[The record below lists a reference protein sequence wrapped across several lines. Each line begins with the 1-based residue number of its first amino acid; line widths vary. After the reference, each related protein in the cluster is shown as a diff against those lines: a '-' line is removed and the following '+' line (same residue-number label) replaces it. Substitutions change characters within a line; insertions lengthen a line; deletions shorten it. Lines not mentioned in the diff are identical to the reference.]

1 MLLYTKRALPKIP
14 KKRSRGGC
22 EFCRVKKKKCDEAS
36 PICARCEEAGQEC
49 VYGPLR
55 PRQRRTTAQR
65 EADGV
70 GAEGS
75 SVPGLVQQSDAAD
88 PSSPQPVTKDDRL
101 DATNSLLEL
110 SDVAP
115 GAVARWA
122 PIHRHAAGA
131 FYTTPHLELNMPLF
145 SEFTTI
151 QGRRGLL
158 DHFAHVLS
166 HLIVLREDDGG
177 SNPFQ
182 RLVLPM
188 ARRSPAVASAV
199 YALSSA
205 HLEFRGVAAVE
216 HSSIEF
222 HSEAARNL
230 AALIERGG
238 EGNQNELLAAVML
251 LIYYEVLVH
260 RERSQIIHGH
270 LKGAMAILKSA
281 RSPSDPTRAFLERAF
296 RFYDVIAALSFRRAT
311 LSPAPAPGSIDGF
324 LPVDSLGTPQP
335 VGSADALLG
344 MATSLWPVM
353 HQLSNLGALKDQVLA
368 AEYSGQTT
376 TAAPLRA
383 ELEATASAI
392 EGSLLAWEPEPSSSS
407 SSSPALVGLLHN
419 ARAYRHSSLVHLHRS
434 IYGAR
439 REHPMVQT
447 HAQASLRSC
456 VGTVE
461 SGGPMGALLWPLFV
475 ASCEAQ
481 TAADRALAARAF
493 EGIDRNQGMANIAQ
507 SWRIVREVWR
517 RADEAHEGEDGM
529 AALGTGLRHSRLEDM
544 RGVDFAQEDLWR
556 QVCRDMGLSVV
567 FG

>member
-22 EFCRVKKKKCDEAS
+22 EFC
-36 PICARCEEAGQEC
+36 
-49 VYGPLR
+49 
-55 PRQRRTTAQR
+55 
-65 EADGV
+65 
-70 GAEGS
+70 
-75 SVPGLVQQSDAAD
+75 
-88 PSSPQPVTKDDRL
+88 
-101 DATNSLLEL
+101 LLEL

-251 LIYYEVLVH
+251 LIYYEV
-260 RERSQIIHGH
+260 
-270 LKGAMAILKSA
+270 
-281 RSPSDPTRAFLERAF
+281 AF